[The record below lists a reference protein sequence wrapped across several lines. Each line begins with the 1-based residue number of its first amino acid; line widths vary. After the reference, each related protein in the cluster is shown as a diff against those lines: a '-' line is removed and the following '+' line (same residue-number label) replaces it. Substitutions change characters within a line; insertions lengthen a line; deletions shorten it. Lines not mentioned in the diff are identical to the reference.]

1 MSHQRR
7 QRRCRRRR
15 RCCRRC
21 SRRRRCCRRCSRRR
35 RCCRRRWIRMVRL
48 VYSDGPITFGSEGK
62 NL

>member
-7 QRRCRRRR
+7 QRRCR
-15 RCCRRC
+15 C
-21 SRRRRCCRRCSRRR
+21 RRRCCRRCSRRR

-48 VYSDGPITFGSEGK
+48 VYSDDPFTFGSEGIDK

>member
-7 QRRCRRRR
+7 QRRCR
-15 RCCRRC
+15 CR
-21 SRRRRCCRRCSRRR
+21 RRRRCCRRCSRRR

-48 VYSDGPITFGSEGK
+48 VYSDDPFTFGSEGIDK

>member
-7 QRRCRRRR
+7 QRRCR
-15 RCCRRC
+15 
-21 SRRRRCCRRCSRRR
+21 RRRRCCRRCSRRR

-48 VYSDGPITFGSEGK
+48 VYSDGAFTFGSEGIDK